1 MYFDSF
7 FGIGEDIIL
16 KVLFGMTLVFISF
29 IIILL
34 AIRLGKALYD

>member
-7 FGIGEDIIL
+7 FGIGEDFLL

-29 IIILL
+29 VIIIL